1 MMIIYRQSYDIIHIS
16 STYVLSTFISPIKKK
31 TANRLQAFWGL
42 VTMLF
47 LLFGAWSSTPG
58 SGSFLSAVALEL
70 HDDENWVFFSG
81 WVPVGC
87 PWWG

>member
-1 MMIIYRQSYDIIHIS
+1 MRGHPPSFSRI
-16 STYVLSTFISPIKKK
+16 F
-31 TANRLQAFWGL
+31 QAFWGL

-47 LLFGAWSSTPG
+47 LLFGAWCSTPG

-81 WVPVGC
+81 WVDEWLDEWPCEVVGANSFSRETKGQA
-87 PWWG
+87 PIVGY

>member
-1 MMIIYRQSYDIIHIS
+1 MILF
-16 STYVLSTFISPIKKK
+16 TYLQLMCYPTSISPIRKQKDIRESTRK
-31 TANRLQAFWGL
+31 AFWGL

-47 LLFGAWSSTPG
+47 LLLGAWSSTPG

-81 WVPVGC
+81 W
-87 PWWG
+87 